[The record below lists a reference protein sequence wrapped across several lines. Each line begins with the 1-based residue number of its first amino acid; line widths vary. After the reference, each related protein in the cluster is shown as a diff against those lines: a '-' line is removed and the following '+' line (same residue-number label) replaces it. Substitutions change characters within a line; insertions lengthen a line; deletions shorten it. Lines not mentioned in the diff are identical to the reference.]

1 VRVSYARL
9 LGPAAAALLLQGGFA
24 VAVMALDRRV
34 RGISPNV
41 QYVIAVELAM
51 AAAFLGIL
59 AFKAARRRRE
69 IGAAMAAPL
78 DSATPPARGAAE
90 EPWRELALETKAA
103 AARAIAEREASARE
117 ELDAFL
123 ASVHALKTPATAL
136 SLMAQRAES
145 AGEGIPAADARLE
158 IDELDLLLD
167 RTLARI
173 RLVDFDRGSRVR
185 RFDAAE
191 IARSVVRRHRRL
203 FIARGIAVEVTGG
216 FEAESDPEWVAFIL
230 AELVSNAAKHART
243 RVAIELAAS
252 AEGAFGGG
260 LRARIDVS
268 DDGPGFSPEEAAR
281 AFGRSASGAAL
292 GGDAPTGAMP
302 SPSGYGLYLAAEAA
316 KRLGASLE
324 IVGGEGAHLR
334 ISFAVAPPLFG

>member
-1 VRVSYARL
+1 VRIL
-9 LGPAAAALLLQGGFA
+9 FPAAAALFLQGGFA

-34 RGISPNV
+34 RGVSPNLG
-41 QYVIAVELAM
+41 YVIAVELAM
-51 AAAFLGIL
+51 AAAFLGLL
-59 AFKAARRRRE
+59 AYKAARRRRE
-69 IGAAMAAPL
+69 MAAAMASPL
-78 DSATPPARGAAE
+78 ESAAPPARDAADE
-90 EPWRELALETKAA
+90 DWRGLVLETKAA
-103 AARAIAEREASARE
+103 ASRAIAEREASARE

-136 SLMAQRAES
+136 SLMAQRADAS
-145 AGEGIPAADARLE
+145 GEGIPAAEARLE

-191 IARSVVRRHRRL
+191 IVRSVVKRHRRL
-203 FIARGIAVEVTGG
+203 FIARGIAVEVSGA
-216 FEAESDPEWVAFIL
+216 FEAESDPEWVAFML

-243 RVAIELAAS
+243 RVMIELEAS
-252 AEGAFGGG
+252 PERTGGGG
-260 LRARIDVS
+260 LRARIDVA
-268 DDGPGFSPEEAAR
+268 DDGPGFSPEEASR
-281 AFGRSASGAAL
+281 AFGRSAAGAAHI
-292 GGDAPTGAMP
+292 GDAPSIGAMP
-302 SPSGYGLYLAAEAA
+302 APSGYGLYLAAEAA

-324 IVGGEGAHLR
+324 IVSGEGARLR